1 MVRCIEDGDDVIGEA
16 LMTVSIALSINVM
29 GKKHQTIQRL
39 RCGVCGTLAGQVGDA
54 QAAGVVEEV
63 EEVEAVEAVL
73 SLVQTAV
80 GGKKEEGR
88 KGQKQIIRP
97 VGMFQRCV
105 QQLQCR
111 GGTCAG
117 RRRREGAGAYRR

>member
-39 RCGVCGTLAGQVGDA
+39 RCGVFGTLAGQVGDA
-54 QAAGVVEEV
+54 QAAGLV

-73 SLVQTAV
+73 SLVLTAV
-80 GGKKEEGR
+80 GGKKRKEEWDKSR
-88 KGQKQIIRP
+88 
-97 VGMFQRCV
+97 
-105 QQLQCR
+105 
-111 GGTCAG
+111 
-117 RRRREGAGAYRR
+117 